1 MHLSLS
7 TVKSLLHSVISL
19 LLIGA
24 LVLLGISPEVFHEHE
39 EHTLHCDEHHENNS
53 VDECHIRLFHDG
65 GSLHCTDHQHLVEG
79 HEECS
84 ICQLQTPKIQQ
95 LKFVDESNYPIQNT
109 QILIGAELPGSLAY
123 HFTSD
128 LNTRG
133 PPSPV

>member
-1 MHLSLS
+1 MRLSLS
-7 TVKSLLHSVISL
+7 SVKSALHSVISL
-19 LLIGA
+19 VLIGA

-39 EHTLHCDEHHENNS
+39 EHTLHCDEHHGNNS

-65 GSLHCTDHQHLVEG
+65 GSLNCTDHQHLLED

-109 QILIGAELPGSLAY
+109 QILIGGELAGSLAY

-133 PPSPV
+133 PPTMV